1 MHYVTSFTQH
11 NISRMGDT
19 SHVTKRCLLCLA
31 SVYSELLPRIEG
43 PSSSLLGNGAWLS
56 QVRVFARRTE
66 LLNSLKG
73 DTRLLNSLIYV
84 PTDEESFTGS
94 LRNEYVALSLLV
106 LRTNYLTCPATVSFL
121 VLERL
126 HFEWSKDDSKDEEEQ
141 SIDVD
146 DYISEFHFIHE
157 ACFAILLEVLKHPK
171 SEGDQMQDY
180 SLLDLM
186 TISSSP
192 SNDFCEER
200 VPDLLPW
207 PYCDHLT
214 ILTEAE
220 AWKVETILHHGSGR
234 NR

>member
-1 MHYVTSFTQH
+1 MD
-11 NISRMGDT
+11 DT

-31 SVYSELLPRIEG
+31 SVYSELLPRIED

-66 LLNSLKG
+66 LLHSLKG

-84 PTDEESFTGS
+84 PTDEESFTWS
-94 LRNEYVALSLLV
+94 LGNEYVALSLLFF
-106 LRTNYLTCPATVSFL
+106 TNKLSYSSCFSIFLSAAGIATASWEYEM
-121 VLERL
+121 ERL
-126 HFEWSKDDSKDEEEQ
+126 HFEWSKDDGKDGEEQ

-146 DYISEFHFIHE
+146 DYTSEFHFIHE
-157 ACFAILLEVLKHPK
+157 ACFAILLEVLKHPE
-171 SEGDQMQDY
+171 SEGGQMQDY

-186 TISSSP
+186 TISSSL
-192 SNDFCEER
+192 SNDLYEER

-220 AWKVETILHHGSGR
+220 AWKVGTILHHGSRR